1 MNHFVTN
8 LFRKIAKGSVV
19 IVVVDIS
26 DLEATIPTPFI
37 EHLASGNYEIFVVAN
52 KVDTLPT
59 TISSEK
65 VKGWLSSRLKLLLPG
80 VELVEWV

>member
-1 MNHFVTN
+1 MNHFVSN
-8 LFRKIAKGSVV
+8 LFRKIAKGSIV

-59 TISSEK
+59 TISAEK
-65 VKGWLSSRLKLLLPG
+65 IKGWLSSRVRTLFEG
-80 VELVEWV
+80 VELVADC